1 MKVLQAHNYYRVRG
15 GEKIV
20 MEQTTALLRG
30 NGHRVELFTRD
41 SRDIA
46 SGWRG
51 AWRAAAGGV
60 YSRTARDSMRETLRS
75 FQPDLV
81 HVHNVHPLISPSA
94 LAACRAEKVPVVM
107 TCHNFRLVCPAGIL
121 FSHNRSCHRC
131 LGGREYWCVLRNC
144 KENPAVSIS
153 YALRNWVHRRFR
165 LFRDNVTHYI
175 TLSHFQKNI
184 LAGEGFPE
192 ERISI
197 LPNMIALPEP
207 HGEPDAAR
215 PFALFVGRLSVSKGI
230 TVLLDAARRTPA
242 IPIRVAADTSNLE
255 ELHLRIPPNV
265 ELLGRK
271 DKAELD
277 ALYARARFVIV
288 PSVCYEACPMVVLEA
303 MAQGRPVVASRT
315 GSIPELVSEG
325 ETGLLF
331 EAGNAAD
338 CAEKMKILW
347 DNPAAGRTY
356 GRQARERA
364 ARNHNPEQ
372 YYQRLLAVY
381 QTAMRTTHE

>member
-1 MKVLQAHNYYRVRG
+1 
-15 GEKIV
+15 
-20 MEQTTALLRG
+20 MEQTTALLREK
-30 NGHRVELFTRD
+30 GHPVELFTRD

-51 AWRAAAGGV
+51 ALRTAVSGV
-60 YSRTARDSMRETLRS
+60 YSRAGRAGLRETLRL

-94 LAACRAEKVPVVM
+94 LAACRAEQVPVVM

-121 FSHNRSCHRC
+121 FSHNRNCHRC

-144 KENPAVSIS
+144 KQNHAVSIS
-153 YALRNWVHRRFR
+153 YTLRNWVHRRFR
-165 LFRDNVTHYI
+165 LFLDNVTHFI
-175 TLSHFQKNI
+175 TLSRFQKNI

-192 ERISI
+192 DRISI
-197 LPNMIALPEP
+197 LPNMIALPKRN
-207 HGEPDAAR
+207 GEPDNQN

-230 TVLLDAARRTPA
+230 EVLLEAARRAPE
-242 IPIRVAADTSNLE
+242 IPVKVAADTSNLA
-255 ELHLRIPPNV
+255 ELKLEIPPHV

-288 PSVCYEACPMVVLEA
+288 PSLCYEACPMVVLEA
-303 MAQGRPVVASRT
+303 MAHGRPVVASRT
-315 GSIPELVSEG
+315 GSIPELVDGG

-338 CAEKMKILW
+338 CAEKMKTLW
-347 DNPAAGRTY
+347 NNPAAALAY

-364 ARNHNPEQ
+364 ERNHNPDQ
-372 YYQRLLAVY
+372 YYQRLLAIY
-381 QTAMRTTHE
+381 QTAIGAPHE